1 MSLLLITFL
10 LLQDVMTIESTHE
23 RVVMARMVVMTQMV
37 VMIVVYLGTTIAKW
51 VTMVVTP
58 GMIASSVLRMII

>member
-10 LLQDVMTIESTHE
+10 LLRDVMTIESTHE
-23 RVVMARMVVMTQMV
+23 RVVMARMVVMT
-37 VMIVVYLGTTIAKW
+37 IIYLGTTITKW

-58 GMIASSVLRMII
+58 EMIANSVLRMII